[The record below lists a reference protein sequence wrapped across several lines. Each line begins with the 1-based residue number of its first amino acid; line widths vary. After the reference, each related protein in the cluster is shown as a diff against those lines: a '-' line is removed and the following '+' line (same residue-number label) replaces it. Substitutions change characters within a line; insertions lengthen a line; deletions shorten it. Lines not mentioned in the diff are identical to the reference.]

1 MDNRKAT
8 RPELPYGRAQL
19 LLSQGNEGRIGAS
32 VTRRAFPIVA
42 SCALLAGCG
51 DGALTSSLG
60 SDAGATLDAR
70 AVETGVLPNP
80 DKIEFAGRFETRS
93 DLGID
98 KFCAVNTGANR
109 FNIGFLAVFGPESK
123 CEGTGTASVQ
133 GDKVEI
139 ALNGKGA
146 CTFAARYDG
155 IELRFAGAVESGCAR
170 YCSERAS
177 LSGTHYFMIEPG
189 DSAARNTLGREIER
203 LCG

>member
-1 MDNRKAT
+1 MT
-8 RPELPYGRAQL
+8 R
-19 LLSQGNEGRIGAS
+19 
-32 VTRRAFPIVA
+32 TAFPIFA

-60 SDAGATLDAR
+60 SDAGAALDAR

-80 DKIEFAGRFETRS
+80 DKIDFAGRFETRS

-98 KFCAVNTGANR
+98 KFCAVKTDADR
-109 FNIGFLAVFGPESK
+109 FDIGFLAVFGPEST
-123 CEGTGTASVQ
+123 CEGTGIASVQ
-133 GDKVEI
+133 GDEVEI
-139 ALNGKGA
+139 TLNGKGP

-155 IELRFAGAVESGCAR
+155 IELRFAGAVESGCAN
-170 YCSERAS
+170 YCSEKAS

-189 DSAARNTLGREIER
+189 DSAARNTLGREIDR

>member
-1 MDNRKAT
+1 
-8 RPELPYGRAQL
+8 
-19 LLSQGNEGRIGAS
+19 
-32 VTRRAFPIVA
+32 VTRTAFPIFA
-42 SCALLAGCG
+42 SCVLLAGCG
-51 DGALTSSLG
+51 DSALTSSLG

-80 DKIEFAGRFETRS
+80 ENIEFAGRFETRS

-98 KFCAVNTGANR
+98 KFCAVKTGANR
-109 FNIGFLAVFGPESK
+109 FDIGFLAVFGPEST

-133 GDKVEI
+133 GDDVEI
-139 ALNGKGA
+139 TLNGKGN

-170 YCSERAS
+170 YCSEKAS

-189 DSAARNTLGREIER
+189 DNAARNTLGREIER

>member
-1 MDNRKAT
+1 M
-8 RPELPYGRAQL
+8 
-19 LLSQGNEGRIGAS
+19 
-32 VTRRAFPIVA
+32 TRRAFPIFV
-42 SCALLAGCG
+42 SCVLLAGCG
-51 DGALTSSLG
+51 VGALTSSLG
-60 SDAGATLDAR
+60 SDAGASLDAR

-98 KFCAVNTGANR
+98 KFCAVKTDADR
-109 FNIGFLAVFGPESK
+109 FDIGVLAVFGPESK

-139 ALNGKGA
+139 TLNGKGA

-155 IELRFAGAVESGCAR
+155 IELRFAGAVESACAR
-170 YCSERAS
+170 YCSEKAS